1 MNCLPN
7 RFSFLEYGC
16 VQSYEDI
23 VASPAFLQDLKALNT
38 AIVQALEAAGED
50 AVING
55 NVLYRNK
62 LENFHE
68 AEFSPEMEP
77 KRRALV
83 AVAQRSRSF
92 VEVGVAGGHAVLLAL
107 HANPALKAVGIDMA
121 ERLKPFW
128 PPVDVFVPAAAH
140 WLETRF
146 PDRFRMIRKEAVAG
160 LQDVAQTCPFGPV
173 DMVHLDGGKKGRIQE
188 LEAIWPALAGQGY
201 LMQGDYPNGHVQGDT
216 AMMIARGLARDVTD
230 PDLLAV
236 YSKLFRTLEIGED
249 VLADSVELEDLKGKR
264 VLVCTAHQDDEV
276 LFAGGLLEQ
285 SAQNSQVTVACF
297 FRPAE
302 GRKDTETRGNSMRQV
317 CDWLGVAHFQYPFA
331 VEAHHRPLRRFIAL
345 NNDHQ
350 DSAAQQLRPI
360 HRHGLYPL
368 LQGAAFA
375 AIQQFKPD
383 IVITH
388 NQAGEYGHRE
398 HVLLSCAVQDAAR
411 AADVSQL
418 LVFGNGLADKPALTV
433 RYDMRRKKQA
443 FKFYMPHW
451 NGPKIYDFALDP
463 ETFMRKALFPVPG

>member
-1 MNCLPN
+1 M
-7 RFSFLEYGC
+7 
-16 VQSYEDI
+16 QSYED
-23 VASPAFLQDLKALNT
+23 VVTAPAFLQDLDALNT
-38 AIVQALEAAGED
+38 TIVQALEAAGEA

-62 LENFHE
+62 LENFHK
-68 AEFSPEMEP
+68 ADFSPEMDP
-77 KRRALV
+77 KRRAMV
-83 AVAQRSRSF
+83 ALAQRARCF

-107 HANPALKAVGIDMA
+107 HANPDLKVVGIDMA

-128 PPVDVFVPAAAH
+128 PPVEVFVPAAAN

-160 LQDVAQTCPFGPV
+160 MQEVAQTCPFGPI
-173 DMVHLDGGKKGRIQE
+173 DLVHLDGGKKGRIQE
-188 LEAIWPALAGQGY
+188 LAAIWPALARHGY

-230 PDLLAV
+230 PALQTAN
-236 YSKLFRTLEIGED
+236 SNLFRTLEIGEG
-249 VLADSVELEDLKGKR
+249 VLADSFDLEDFKGKR

-276 LFAGGLLEQ
+276 LFAGGLLDQ
-285 SAQNSQVTVACF
+285 IAQTSQVTVACF

-302 GRKDTETRGNSMRQV
+302 GRKDTETRGTSMRHV
-317 CDWLGVAHFQYPFA
+317 CDWLGVAHVQYPFA

-345 NNDHQ
+345 DA
-350 DSAAQQLRPI
+350 DLRGEAAKPQVRPL
-360 HRHGLYPL
+360 HRHGLYPIL
-368 LQGAAFA
+368 SGAAFA

-418 LVFGNGLADKPALTV
+418 LVFGHGLADDTPALTV
-433 RYDMRRKKQA
+433 RYDTRRKKQA
-443 FKFYMPHW
+443 FKFYMPNW
-451 NGPKIYDFALDP
+451 NGVRMYEFALDP
-463 ETFMRKALFPVPG
+463 ETFVRKPLFPVPG